1 MLKFIVIIFY
11 LSNDLSICQSIDLF
25 TNMQLTYQTRIYPSV
40 AEAEANQLNKI
51 VEAMT
56 MVGKFYRFCFNNF
69 WFRKGLTEL
78 ELKNKDFCNQYQ
90 IGTKQANSLVRE
102 AKAKVELYREM
113 YNYSENVLT
122 SKLKI
127 LQKEEVKLT
136 KLIAKIEKLKHRP
149 RCKHPKTKPCSPNN
163 PFKLTYEY
171 YLTRNK
177 EERKQFYQT
186 LKRLI
191 WHNKRKQEQTQKSL
205 NRLMNPSI
213 TFGSKNN
220 QRLLSK
226 GKITLEQWRELR
238 NNFIFGLG
246 ESDVSCGNNTI
257 KVFSQT
263 KIQVEVLNLEKN
275 VLDCKLRN
283 KHYNKIKDETKR
295 TARLIRKNGKFYLQS
310 IVDCKQQMAKIKG
323 DIDKIEPE
331 LRNYCGIDL
340 NDGFFSVYSPS
351 VWAKQNYYYDE
362 NFKQYNSHQREQN
375 LRQLIKQMFVD
386 IKRDHIHIVRIEDL
400 DFMKLKHKDK
410 SKAMNKMIHELPY
423 GIFRKLIEIES
434 FNHQMAVEL
443 IDPAYS
449 SQKALELGLDRHLG
463 AAKIIAEGGVS
474 IAEYYLYSHRHN
486 SGKTNSS
493 KDA

>member
-1 MLKFIVIIFY
+1 MVLKFIDLLYLYLY
-11 LSNDLSICQSIDLF
+11 LSI
-25 TNMQLTYQTRIYPSV
+25 NMQLTYQTRIYPES
-40 AEAEANQLNKI
+40 EGEANHINKI
-51 VEAMT
+51 VSAME

-69 WFRKGLTEL
+69 WFNQGLTYL

-90 IGTKQANSLVRE
+90 IGTKQANSLIRE

-127 LQKEEVKLT
+127 LKKEETKLT
-136 KLIAKIEKLKHRP
+136 KLINKIEKLKYRP

-177 EERKQFYQT
+177 TERKQFYQT

-191 WHNKRKQEQTQKSL
+191 WYNKRKQEQTQKSL
-205 NRLMNPSI
+205 NRLNNPSI

-220 QRLLSK
+220 QRRLSK
-226 GKITLEQWRELR
+226 NKLSLEQWRELR

-263 KIQVEVLNLEKN
+263 KVQVEVLNLEKI
-275 VLDCKLRN
+275 VLDCKIRN

-295 TARLIRKNGKFYLQS
+295 TTRLIRKNGKFYLQS

-323 DIDKIEPE
+323 DIAKIEPE

-351 VWAKQNYYYDE
+351 VWQNYYYDE
-362 NFKQYNSHQREQN
+362 DFKQYNSYQREQN

-410 SKAMNKMIHELPY
+410 SKTMNKMIHELPY

-434 FNHQMAVEL
+434 FNHQMTVEL

-449 SQKALELGLDRHLG
+449 SQKALKLGLDRHLG
-463 AAKIIAEGGVS
+463 AAKIIAEGNIGAYDFK
-474 IAEYYLYSHRHN
+474 INNE
-486 SGKTNSS
+486 KT
-493 KDA
+493 